1 MAATSTARQRKKQ
14 VDMDIQLRVQR
25 LIEDHGPQ
33 TEKPLTLRVYGTM
46 IKGFCVVNNERAR
59 SLYFD
64 SERVVLMFARQPFT
78 EDHKIRLPAAKRQRM
93 EAALTLDLDLAR
105 VEACEAFDWTRAP
118 LEQGALLQLGAGF
131 SQEVLPSIELA
142 ELKMP
147 QLLDPSAC
155 EVSHDQKPEGWV
167 PRFQAEE
174 GNKEGKD
181 RLEVTDAQ
189 DCSQLVVSDMALVWV
204 KIRTTNNLWLMA
216 KAQKSSSTA
225 PHILTHTHSFLFI
238 FIIHNLI
245 SPTSTQN

>member
-1 MAATSTARQRKKQ
+1 
-14 VDMDIQLRVQR
+14 
-25 LIEDHGPQ
+25 
-33 TEKPLTLRVYGTM
+33 
-46 IKGFCVVNNERAR
+46 
-59 SLYFD
+59 
-64 SERVVLMFARQPFT
+64 
-78 EDHKIRLPAAKRQRM
+78 M

-174 GNKEGKD
+174 GNKEAKD

-189 DCSQLVVSDMALVWV
+189 DCSQLMVSDMAWVWV
-204 KIRTTNNLWLMA
+204 KI
-216 KAQKSSSTA
+216 
-225 PHILTHTHSFLFI
+225 
-238 FIIHNLI
+238 
-245 SPTSTQN
+245 